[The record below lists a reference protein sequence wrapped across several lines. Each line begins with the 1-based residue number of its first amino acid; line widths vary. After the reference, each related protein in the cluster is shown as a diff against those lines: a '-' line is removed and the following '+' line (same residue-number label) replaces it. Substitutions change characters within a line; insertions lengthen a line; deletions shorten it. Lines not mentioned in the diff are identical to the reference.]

1 MKSMKNWLV
10 FLLPILI
17 LIALVLWKGHFV
29 LSTSEPLIY
38 FASSDLEK
46 KIIKY
51 TSLASYLPNKK
62 IVIIQSPKKKK
73 DSYSSVNQLFNFI
86 ARNSKKPHGNG
97 LPWQSL
103 EDNNKILFH
112 SSRPLILSCGKISV
126 FFSQFITKYLDV
138 PPQNIRLVDMWSK
151 SSIKIGASTKGY
163 LRGGHELLEIYFKEL
178 GKWVAFDLF
187 FGVIP
192 HNDNNPL
199 SLFEISQLESEKIN
213 FKPRGIDNYY
223 KGVESK
229 KELNSYYESGRKI
242 FGYRGSNGSWH
253 ILFLHPQ
260 KYISNFTKNFIAS
273 YNSKVA
279 LYTDSETFSKLITN

>member
-1 MKSMKNWLV
+1 LRGSDVYNPPFPPQIPLKKSIKGDLMKSMKNWLV

-46 KIIKY
+46 KIVKY

-112 SSRPLILSCGKISV
+112 SSRPLVLSCGKISV

-199 SLFEISQLESEKIN
+199 SLFERIRTMKVAEKYLVIEEVTEVGIYYSCIPKNTYQISQRTSLLPIIQ
-213 FKPRGIDNYY
+213 R
-223 KGVESK
+223 
-229 KELNSYYESGRKI
+229 
-242 FGYRGSNGSWH
+242 
-253 ILFLHPQ
+253 
-260 KYISNFTKNFIAS
+260 
-273 YNSKVA
+273 
-279 LYTDSETFSKLITN
+279 